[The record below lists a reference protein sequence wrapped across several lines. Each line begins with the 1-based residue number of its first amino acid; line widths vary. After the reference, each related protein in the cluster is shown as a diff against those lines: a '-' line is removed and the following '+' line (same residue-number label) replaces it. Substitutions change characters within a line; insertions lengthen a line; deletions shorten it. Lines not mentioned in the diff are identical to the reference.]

1 MTKHIPTHDF
11 TVRPSDCDPL
21 GHMNVA
27 RYLDGCSDAGFTLQ
41 SAWSLTPEDIFEG
54 RKLAFVVA
62 NANSNFI
69 GELTVRQFVEVHSEL
84 IQIGRKSCT
93 VCHHFFHNEVEVF
106 NSTLTLVLMNL
117 RTRVAELIPNDLRA
131 AIQLAHA

>member
-1 MTKHIPTHDF
+1 MTKCIPTHDF

-41 SAWSLTPEDIFEG
+41 SAWSLTPDDIHNG

-62 NANSNFI
+62 NANSNFL
-69 GELTVRQFVEVHSEL
+69 GELTAREHVNVRSEL
-84 IQIGRKSCT
+84 VTIGRKSCT
-93 VCHHFFHNEVEVF
+93 VCHHFFRNEIEVF
-106 NSTLTLVLMNL
+106 NSTFTLVLMNL
-117 RTRVAELIPNDLRA
+117 QTRAAELIPNDLRA
-131 AIQLAHA
+131 AIQAAHI